1 MGARGRWEVV
11 VALGSNEGA
20 RGAGLRGAVRAL
32 GEAGLVDVARVS
44 ALYESA
50 PMYEAAQ
57 PPFLN
62 AAVRGSTALGP
73 RDLLAGLKALER
85 AAGRRAGG
93 VRFGPRPLDLDI
105 IFYGSRRLALGPE
118 GGVGGCG
125 GGALEV
131 PHPRW
136 HERPFVLAPLADL
149 AEAPLGAVAGA
160 GGEAT
165 SGPGGRTEGGGE
177 LGEGRSVESFMQAAC
192 AAWERSGGEARVG
205 GPDLRRVVAVGESRL
220 ENLTSEPRAMGVLN
234 VTPDSFSDGGRH
246 LEVAAALAQARRLV
260 EAGAGI
266 IDVGGQSTRPGAT
279 RVGPEEELARVG
291 PVVRALAADS
301 ELRGALVSV
310 DTFYAHVAKETAR
323 LGAQLINDVSAGR
336 LDPDMFR
343 AMAENGLPYVMMH
356 SRGDPETMQ
365 REEHTTYSDLPREA
379 AEELGA
385 RVAAAEAA
393 GVSQWQVLTDPGL
406 GFAKTHAGNWELLA
420 GLERFRRHLPS
431 AALRRAPM
439 VFGASRKGFLAPAGQ
454 GPAPADRDVA
464 SAAAAAL
471 ATAQGANIVRA
482 HDVSMTV
489 SACRVGWETRQSRGV
504 RREDSMGSS
513 SGTNHGGGSSS
524 SGSG

>member
-1 MGARGRWEVV
+1 MGATKLGLDFVHRGRWEVV

-20 RGAGLRGAVRAL
+20 RAAGLRGAVRAL

-105 IFYGSRRLALGPE
+105 IFYGSRRLTLGPAGDP
-118 GGVGGCG
+118 GGSG
-125 GGALEV
+125 GGTLEV

-136 HERPFVLAPLADL
+136 RERPFVLAPLADL
-149 AEAPLGAVAGA
+149 VEAPAGGGGG
-160 GGEAT
+160 GGEAG
-165 SGPGGRTEGGGE
+165 SGGLTERGGE
-177 LGEGRSVESFMQAAC
+177 RSVEPFMRAASL
-192 AAWERSGGEARVG
+192 AWERSGGEAGVG
-205 GPDLRRVVAVGESRL
+205 GADLRRVVAVGEGRL
-220 ENLTSEPRAMGVLN
+220 ENLTGEPRAMGVLN

-246 LEVAAALAQARRLV
+246 LDVAAALAHARRLV
-260 EAGAGI
+260 GAGAGI
-266 IDVGGQSTRPGAT
+266 IDVGGQSTRPGAA
-279 RVGPEEELARVG
+279 RVGPEEELARVA

-301 ELRGALVSV
+301 ELRGVLVSV
-310 DTFYAHVAKETAR
+310 DTFYASVAQETAR
-323 LGAQLINDVSAGR
+323 LGAHLINDVSAGR
-336 LDPDMFR
+336 LDPGMFR
-343 AMAENGLPYVMMH
+343 EMAENGLPYVMMH

-365 REEHTTYSDLPREA
+365 RDEHTTYADLPREA

-385 RVAAAEAA
+385 RVASAEAA
-393 GVSQWQVLTDPGL
+393 GVSQWQVLTDPGF

-420 GLERFRRHLPS
+420 GLERFRHHLPS
-431 AALRRAPM
+431 AALRHAPM

-471 ATAQGANIVRA
+471 ATTQGANIVRA

-489 SACRVGWETRQSRGV
+489 SACRVGWETRQAVAQGAGYR
-504 RREDSMGSS
+504 
-513 SGTNHGGGSSS
+513 
-524 SGSG
+524 